1 MQEISERV
9 KIVRK
14 TLGLSGEK
22 FGERLCIT
30 KSSISNIESGNRNL
44 TEQNINA
51 ICREFNVNEDWLRNG
66 NGEMF
71 VDLSLDE
78 EIRSFITKLLDNT
91 DDDFKTRLISA
102 IRTLDEHTIKGLLGF
117 IEILSK

>member
-1 MQEISERV
+1 MNQRIRELRKAIS
-9 KIVRK
+9 
-14 TLGLSGEK
+14 LSGEK
-22 FGERLCIT
+22 FGERLGVGKVAVSQMET
-30 KSSISNIESGNRNL
+30 GKNAV
-44 TEQNINA
+44 TEQNIKA

-91 DDDFKTRLISA
+91 DDAFKTRLISA